1 MLIVAPSWFDAFL
14 PEVGLHDA
22 GFFLGIQSLGTAAVA
37 SWLLSKA
44 GVLEV

>member
-1 MLIVAPSWFDAFL
+1 VLSVEPSWFDAFL

-44 GVLEV
+44 AVLEV